1 MKYLFVLLVA
11 FSLLSAVSESSARA
25 PNIIIILTDDMG
37 YGDLGCYGSP
47 TIRTPNLDR
56 MATEG
61 LRFTDFYSAAEVCT
75 PSRAGLLTGR
85 YPIRS
90 GMVGKR
96 RVLFPD
102 SKGGLPQGEITIARA
117 LKGRGYA
124 TAHLGKWHLGIHP
137 GGRPGDHGFDY
148 SFGLPYSNDMDK
160 RRETP
165 RTASGSANPPEN
177 GWMVPVLLNGE
188 IVEKPAD
195 QTTLTRRYTEE
206 AVRFIRE
213 HKSSPFF
220 IYFAHTF
227 PHVPLFASPQ
237 FKGKSRR
244 GIYGDTVEEIDWS
257 VGQVIAALRAE
268 GLAENT
274 LVFFTSDNGPWLT
287 MRQQGGSAGPLRE
300 GKGST
305 WEGGMRVPG
314 IAWWPGRISPG
325 ITGAVANG
333 MDLFATA
340 LTLGGA
346 KIPDDRVI
354 DGVDLSPLLFGRGK
368 LPQHPFFYYRGDKLF
383 ACRIGNYKA
392 HFFTQPGY
400 GKDKAEAH
408 EPPLLYDLGTDPG
421 EQFDVA
427 SEHPDIVEK
436 IRAVVAEHQKALVP
450 GEPQF

>member
-1 MKYLFVLLVA
+1 
-11 FSLLSAVSESSARA
+11 
-25 PNIIIILTDDMG
+25 
-37 YGDLGCYGSP
+37 
-47 TIRTPNLDR
+47 
-56 MATEG
+56 
-61 LRFTDFYSAAEVCT
+61 
-75 PSRAGLLTGR
+75 
-85 YPIRS
+85 
-90 GMVGKR
+90 
-96 RVLFPD
+96 
-102 SKGGLPQGEITIARA
+102 
-117 LKGRGYA
+117 
-124 TAHLGKWHLGIHP
+124 
-137 GGRPGDHGFDY
+137 
-148 SFGLPYSNDMDK
+148 
-160 RRETP
+160 
-165 RTASGSANPPEN
+165 
-177 GWMVPVLLNGE
+177 MVPVLLNGE

>member
-56 MATEG
+56 MAMEG

-102 SKGGLPQGEITIARA
+102 SKGGLPQEEITIARA
-117 LKGRGYA
+117 LKRRGYA

-137 GGRPGDHGFDY
+137 GGRPGEHGFDY

-340 LTLGGA
+340 LTQGGA

-427 SEHPDIVEK
+427 SEHPDIVER
-436 IRAVVAEHQKALVP
+436 IRAAVAEHQKALVP